1 MIRSMTAFSRQEAK
15 DVWGSLVWELRSVNH
30 RYLEPSFR
38 LPDGFRELEPAA
50 RELVRKRLTRGK
62 VECTLRFQPEL
73 ATQSEL
79 SINKTLAAQLVAA
92 AKQINGLAAQTSAI
106 NPTDILRW
114 PGVIEGN
121 ETDFK
126 ELQDIA
132 LELFNAALN
141 DLNNCRI
148 REGAELAS
156 FIEKRL
162 LSIREHAVIVKA
174 RLPAVLTGQRDRLL
188 MKLNELKSDLNMDRV
203 EQEMVYFAQ
212 RIDVAEE
219 LDRLSAHLDEAARVI
234 REGGQAGRRLDFLLQ
249 EFNREANTLG
259 SKSVDSVI
267 TQAAV
272 ELKVLIEQIRE
283 QVQNIE

>member
-15 DVWGSLVWELRSVNH
+15 DAWGSLVWELRSVNH

-62 VECTLRFQPEL
+62 VECTLRFQPDASTQGEL
-73 ATQSEL
+73 A
-79 SINKTLAAQLVAA
+79 INKTLAAQLVTA
-92 AKQINGLAAQTSAI
+92 AKQINALAAQTGAV

-114 PGVIEGN
+114 PGVVEGK

-126 ELQDIA
+126 ELQEVA

-141 DLNNCRI
+141 DLNTCRN

-162 LSIREHAVIVKA
+162 IGIREQVAIVKA
-174 RLPAVLTGQRDRLL
+174 RLPSVLVNQRERLL
-188 MKLNELKSDLNMDRV
+188 AKLNELKSELNMDRL

-219 LDRLSAHLDEAARVI
+219 LDRLSTHIEEGGRIL